1 VLSKVFVNVCL
12 LLCST
17 LTYAACALSTEPH
30 PVGKIGIQILYP
42 DREEGWMDADDLGV
56 SWIRVELRWDWL
68 QTASN
73 GEFES
78 SYADK
83 VFALAARHPQ
93 KILLLLNHAPKWAQS
108 DSNLL
113 PERSA
118 TVAKWLIN
126 RYGDRIHA
134 LEVFNE
140 PNISG
145 FGWPNVWATSSDS
158 AIAYAKTL
166 TAVSSAIRNINR
178 KIFIISAGLSPQEN
192 TESFARVIVRNTP
205 TNCMDG
211 FGMHPYHQSGRF
223 AVIQRNAVMLF
234 QQETGQSKPVWFTEF
249 GTDSDADRGAILASL
264 ALEKSVAPITIWFN
278 DRDIGRFSDTY
289 GLRKFDGTKKTDF
302 NAFKQLGHR
311 SEANN
316 RSNLR

>member
-1 VLSKVFVNVCL
+1 VFSKAFVTVCL
-12 LLCST
+12 LLGST

-30 PVGKIGIQILYP
+30 PVGEIGIQILYP
-42 DREEGWMDADDLGV
+42 DREEDWMDADDLGV
-56 SWIRVELRWDWL
+56 SWIRVELRWDWIQSAL
-68 QTASN
+68 D
-73 GEFES
+73 GEFEAG
-78 SYADK
+78 YADK
-83 VFALAARHPQ
+83 VFDLAARHR
-93 KILLLLNHAPKWAQS
+93 KRILVLINHAPKWAQS

-126 RYGDRIHA
+126 RYGHQINA
-134 LEVFNE
+134 VEVFNE

-145 FGWPNVWATSSDS
+145 FGWPNTLGTSRES

-192 TESFARVIVRNTP
+192 TESYARVIVLNTP

-211 FGMHPYHQSGRF
+211 FGLHPYHQSGRF
-223 AVIQRNAVMLF
+223 AAVQRNAAMLF

-249 GTDSDADRGAILASL
+249 GTDSDAHRGAILASL
-264 ALEKSVAPITIWFN
+264 ALEKSAAPITIWFN
-278 DRDIGRFSDTY
+278 DRDIGRFSSTY
-289 GLRKFDGTKKTDF
+289 GLREYDGTKKTDF
-302 NAFKQLGHR
+302 NAFKQLGH
-311 SEANN
+311 
-316 RSNLR
+316 